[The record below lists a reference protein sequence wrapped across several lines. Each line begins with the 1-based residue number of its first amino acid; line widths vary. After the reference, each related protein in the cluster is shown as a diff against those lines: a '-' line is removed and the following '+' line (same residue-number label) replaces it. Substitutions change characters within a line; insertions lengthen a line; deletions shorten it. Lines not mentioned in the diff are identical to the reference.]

1 HLLVN
6 QEMYVEEVAGTAKEP
21 KTVELDEEDFSSAEI
36 SLEQMIRYLSKAG
49 YEVTW
54 RKAGVGG

>member
-1 HLLVN
+1 
-6 QEMYVEEVAGTAKEP
+6 MYVEEVAGIAKEP
-21 KTVELDEEDFSSAEI
+21 KTVELDEEDYSSAEI

-54 RKAGVGG
+54 RKSGVGG